1 MYGLNILHESPLPK
15 DNQSDKLNMKDHFQK
30 EEDIS

>member
-15 DNQSDKLNMKDHFQK
+15 DNQSDKLNMKDHFLNL
-30 EEDIS
+30 